1 MRKQILGATAA
12 ILGAS
17 AFTLGLPAAPTHGAA
32 WKPTTQ
38 IPFPAGT
45 VTDVEVVSTG
55 PGDAVAAAVI
65 NGAVFAS
72 TATDGVWNSFGQ
84 VRGYVDATGLVLAA
98 NQAGDVAVGWEEEV
112 SGHMRLLVS
121 RQATATSWTSG
132 HLFTPNGSDIVGNAE
147 LGIAGNGRV
156 FAATTVDDV
165 DHDNELLVTE
175 WAEGKLPGPPQV
187 ISAADAWNPSLDV
200 NAKGEALLAYT
211 YTGLI
216 DNVVSVYHRTP
227 ADGWNSGASAKNP
240 GNVAAA
246 PDVALSDNGQGQVIY
261 GVVSNGFYVAETNRV
276 LPDGT
281 VQPPELASPTN
292 EYVYEPSVD
301 INATGSAL
309 FTWVAKKDG
318 LASIRYA
325 SAANAAYPTSSQTL
339 PGASIDVV
347 DPTARISDSGLKVIQ
362 HSGAGYVTTAYRTS
376 AVQPFVSTSTSNG
389 FAPDHAVD
397 VDEEGNAVMVGYKP
411 AGGVYG
417 RFLDAHGPTV
427 TLDALPF
434 ATIDKTIPISW
445 TSGDSLSEVQD
456 STDVYASSVAWNKS
470 AFTTPAIVVN
480 DAPGNQADVPAS
492 SGTTYCIQVRTLD
505 TAGNATTTDQRCTT
519 VPLDDRALL
528 GDDWNRVTGQG
539 HFKNTLTTTK
549 KHGAV
554 LTRSNIKAKRLA
566 LVVQKTATSGTVKV
580 TFAGQDLGSF
590 SLQGDGKK
598 KVVNLATFG
607 SVKTGTLTIKVTS
620 ADGKPV
626 NIDGLVVAK

>member
-17 AFTLGLPAAPTHGAA
+17 AITIGLPAAPTHGAA

-65 NGAVFAS
+65 NGAVYAS
-72 TATDGVWNSFGQ
+72 TAVDGVWSGFGQ
-84 VRGYVDATGLVLAA
+84 VRGDVDATGLVLAT
-98 NQAGDVAVGWEEEV
+98 NGTGDVAIGWKESV
-112 SGHMRLLVS
+112 SGDVRLRVS
-121 RQATATSWTSG
+121 RQATATSWNG
-132 HLFTPNGSDIVGNAE
+132 LQLLTPAGTDVVGTPE
-147 LGIAGNGRV
+147 LGISGNGRV
-156 FAATTVDDV
+156 FAATTVDSD
-165 DHDNELLVTE
+165 DLDNELLVTE
-175 WAEGKLPGPPQV
+175 WAEGKVPGAPQV
-187 ISAADAWNPSLDV
+187 ISPADAWNPALDV

-216 DNVVSVYHRTP
+216 DDVVSVHRRTP
-227 ADGWNSGASAKNP
+227 ADGWNTGHGTQNS

-246 PDVALSDNGQGQVIY
+246 PDVALSDNGQGQVVY
-261 GVVSNGFYVAETNRV
+261 GVVSNGFYVAEASRV

-281 VQPPELASPTN
+281 VQHAQVVSPTN

-301 INATGSAL
+301 INDTGSAL

-318 LASIRYA
+318 LANVRYA
-325 SAANAAYPTSSQTL
+325 SAANAAYPASSQLL
-339 PGASIDVV
+339 PGASIDVA

-362 HSGAGYVTTAYRTS
+362 YSSGGYVTTAYRTS

-397 VDEEGNAVMVGYKP
+397 VDDEGNAVMVGYKP

-445 TSGDSLSEVQD
+445 TADDSLSDVQD

-492 SGTTYCIQVRTLD
+492 SGTTYCIQVRNLD
-505 TAGNATTTDQRCTT
+505 TAGNATTTDERCTT

-528 GDDWNRVTGQG
+528 GDGWNRVTGQG

-549 KHGAV
+549 KHGAM

-590 SLQGDGKK
+590 NLQGDGKK

-626 NIDGLVVAK
+626 NIDGLAVVK